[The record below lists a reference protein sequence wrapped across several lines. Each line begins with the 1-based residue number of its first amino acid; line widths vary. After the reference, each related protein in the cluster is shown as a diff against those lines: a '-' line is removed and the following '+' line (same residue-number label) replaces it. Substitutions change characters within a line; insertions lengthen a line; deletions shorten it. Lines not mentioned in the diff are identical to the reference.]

1 MEHFWYSYG
10 PTTLGR
16 PPLDSLIAQPVL
28 IIGKKPPKLSAS
40 LYVPV
45 VWPPHTRRAA
55 RVALHICEEGDVE
68 LTPARC
74 AAVERC

>member
-28 IIGKKPPKLSAS
+28 TIGKKPRKLSAS
-40 LYVPV
+40 LYDL
-45 VWPPHTRRAA
+45 R
-55 RVALHICEEGDVE
+55 
-68 LTPARC
+68 
-74 AAVERC
+74 